1 MRFSEKEERE
11 LPKKRGKEKTMG
23 YFSIALDGPAGAGK
37 STVARKL
44 AEKLGYIYVDTGAM
58 YRAMALHFIRN
69 GIAEDD
75 SAAME
80 AACDTA
86 EVTITHR
93 DGEQVVLLNGENVN
107 GLIRTEEVSHM
118 TSVSSVNKKV
128 RLKMV
133 ELQRMLAKQEN
144 VVMDGRDIGSYVL
157 PYANVKVFL
166 TAGVEVRAKR
176 RYDEQMAKGMVCSL
190 EEIEENIR
198 ERDYRDSH
206 REFAPLVQAEDAVY
220 FDNSDM
226 TIEENVEKLYE
237 MCMEAQR

>member
-1 MRFSEKEERE
+1 
-11 LPKKRGKEKTMG
+11 MG

-37 STVARKL
+37 STVAKL
-44 AEKLGYIYVDTGAM
+44 LAKKLGYIYVDTGAM
-58 YRAMALHFIRN
+58 YRAMALHFLRN

-75 SAAME
+75 FAAIE

-86 EVTITHR
+86 DVTITHK

-107 GLIRTEEVSHM
+107 GLIRTEEVSQM
-118 TSVSSVNKKV
+118 ASISSANKQV

-133 ELQRMLAKQEN
+133 ELQRNLAKQEN

-157 PYANVKVFL
+157 PDANVKVFL
-166 TAGVEVRAKR
+166 TASVETRAKR
-176 RYDEQMAKGMVCSL
+176 RYDEQIAKGVECSL
-190 EEIEENIR
+190 AEIEENIR

-226 TIEENVEKLYE
+226 TIEENVDKLYE

>member
-1 MRFSEKEERE
+1 
-11 LPKKRGKEKTMG
+11 MG
-23 YFSIALDGPAGAGK
+23 FFSIALDGPAGAGK
-37 STVARKL
+37 STVAKL
-44 AEKLGYIYVDTGAM
+44 LAKKLGFIYVDTGAM

-69 GIAEDD
+69 GIVETDFT
-75 SAAME
+75 AME
-80 AACDTA
+80 AACDSA
-86 EVTITHR
+86 DVTITHK

-133 ELQRMLAKQEN
+133 ELQRQLAEKEN

-157 PYANVKVFL
+157 PNADVKVFL
-166 TAGVEVRAKR
+166 TASVEVRAKR
-176 RYDEQMAKGMVCSL
+176 RYDEQTAKGINCSL
-190 EEIEENIR
+190 AEIEENIK

-206 REFAPLVQAEDAVY
+206 REFAPLTQAADAVY
-220 FDNSDM
+220 FDNSGM

-237 MCMEAQR
+237 LCMAAQK